1 MDRQQLRVSD
11 NSYQSNQRVI
21 YQWLG
26 FRVGF
31 LLNTQLNISLRS
43 KLG

>member
-11 NSYQSNQRVI
+11 NLYQSNQRVI

-26 FRVGF
+26 FCVGF
-31 LLNTQLNISLRS
+31 LLNTQLNISLHS